1 MDNTQTQLDDEIE
14 IDLWELFQIL
24 LKNWL
29 WILLSTLGCAIL
41 GLLITMFLI
50 TPKYRAEATMIVNTR
65 QDQTATVTNDQ
76 ITSAQKLVDTYSII
90 IRSRRVVDPIMEKL
104 NIEADYESF
113 VKNIIVESV
122 NDTQVMSIQVENKD
136 PEIALQVVQE
146 IVDRA
151 PGAII
156 STVEA
161 GSVNVV
167 SEPYVN
173 SEVPVSPSKLKNTAI
188 AAFIGLF
195 ISSGAFLLI
204 AFLDNT
210 FKSEE
215 DIQKQLGLVTIGII
229 PTTESC
235 KRRCREWH
243 FSKEN
248 TA

>member
-29 WILLSTLGCAIL
+29 WILFSTLGCAIL

-90 IRSRRVVDPIMEKL
+90 IRSRRVIDPIMEKL

-235 KRRCREWH
+235 K
-243 FSKEN
+243 KKV
-248 TA
+248 

>member
-173 SEVPVSPSKLKNTAI
+173 AEEPVSPSKLKNIAI
-188 AAFIGLF
+188 TAFIGLF
-195 ISSGAFLLI
+195 ISSGTFLLI

-235 KRRCREWH
+235 K
-243 FSKEN
+243 KKV
-248 TA
+248 

>member
-90 IRSRRVVDPIMEKL
+90 IRSRRVIDPIMDKL

-235 KRRCREWH
+235 K
-243 FSKEN
+243 KKV
-248 TA
+248 

>member
-1 MDNTQTQLDDEIE
+1 MDNIQTQLDDEIE

-90 IRSRRVVDPIMEKL
+90 IRSRRVIDPIMEKL

-235 KRRCREWH
+235 K
-243 FSKEN
+243 KKV
-248 TA
+248 

>member
-41 GLLITMFLI
+41 GLLITVFLI

-90 IRSRRVVDPIMEKL
+90 IRSRRVIDPIMEKL
-104 NIEADYESF
+104 NIEDEYEDF
-113 VKNIIVESV
+113 VETILVESV

-173 SEVPVSPSKLKNTAI
+173 AEEPVSPSKLKNIAI
-188 AAFIGLF
+188 TAFIGLF
-195 ISSGAFLLI
+195 ISSGTFLLI

-235 KRRCREWH
+235 K
-243 FSKEN
+243 KKV
-248 TA
+248 

>member
-14 IDLWELFQIL
+14 IDLWELFQVL

-195 ISSGAFLLI
+195 VSSGAFLLI

-235 KRRCREWH
+235 K
-243 FSKEN
+243 KKV
-248 TA
+248 

>member
-90 IRSRRVVDPIMEKL
+90 IRSRRVIDPIIEKL

-136 PEIALQVVQE
+136 PETALQVVQE

-195 ISSGAFLLI
+195 VSSGAFLLI

-235 KRRCREWH
+235 K
-243 FSKEN
+243 KKV
-248 TA
+248 

>member
-188 AAFIGLF
+188 VAFIGLF

-235 KRRCREWH
+235 K
-243 FSKEN
+243 KKV
-248 TA
+248 

>member
-14 IDLWELFQIL
+14 IDLWELFQVL

-29 WILLSTLGCAIL
+29 WIFLTTLGCAVL
-41 GLLITMFLI
+41 GLLITIFLI
-50 TPKYRAEATMIVNTR
+50 APKYQAEATMIVNTR
-65 QDQTATVTNDQ
+65 QDQTVSVTSDQ

-90 IRSRRVVDPIMEKL
+90 IRSRRVIDPIMEEL
-104 NIEADYESF
+104 NIEDDYEDF
-113 VKNIIVESV
+113 VENITVESV
-122 NDTQVMSIQVENKD
+122 DSTQVMSIQVENKD

-173 SEVPVSPSKLKNTAI
+173 AEEPVSPSKLKNTAI
-188 AAFIGLF
+188 AALIGLF
-195 ISSGAFLLI
+195 ISSGTFLLI
-204 AFLDNT
+204 AFFDNT

-235 KRRCREWH
+235 K
-243 FSKEN
+243 KKV
-248 TA
+248 

>member
-90 IRSRRVVDPIMEKL
+90 IRSRRVIDPIMEKL

-167 SEPYVN
+167 SEPYIN

-235 KRRCREWH
+235 K
-243 FSKEN
+243 KKV
-248 TA
+248 

>member
-136 PEIALQVVQE
+136 PETALQVVQE

-195 ISSGAFLLI
+195 VSSGAFLLI

-235 KRRCREWH
+235 K
-243 FSKEN
+243 KKV
-248 TA
+248 

>member
-14 IDLWELFQIL
+14 IDLWELFQVL

-90 IRSRRVVDPIMEKL
+90 IRSRRVIDPIMEKL
-104 NIEADYESF
+104 NIEDEYEDF
-113 VKNIIVESV
+113 VETILVESV
-122 NDTQVMSIQVENKD
+122 NNTQVMSIQVENKD

-173 SEVPVSPSKLKNTAI
+173 AEVPVSPSKLKNTAI

-235 KRRCREWH
+235 K
-243 FSKEN
+243 KKV
-248 TA
+248 

>member
-65 QDQTATVTNDQ
+65 QDQTTTVTNDQ

-210 FKSEE
+210 FKSVE

-235 KRRCREWH
+235 K
-243 FSKEN
+243 KKV
-248 TA
+248 

>member
-14 IDLWELFQIL
+14 IDLWELFQVL

-50 TPKYRAEATMIVNTR
+50 APKYRAEATMIVNTR

-90 IRSRRVVDPIMEKL
+90 IRSRRVIDPIMEKL
-104 NIEADYESF
+104 NIEDEYEDF
-113 VKNIIVESV
+113 VETILVESV

-195 ISSGAFLLI
+195 VSSGAFLLI

-235 KRRCREWH
+235 K
-243 FSKEN
+243 KKV
-248 TA
+248 

>member
-173 SEVPVSPSKLKNTAI
+173 SEVPISPSKLKNTAI

-235 KRRCREWH
+235 K
-243 FSKEN
+243 KKV
-248 TA
+248 

>member
-65 QDQTATVTNDQ
+65 QDQTTTVTNDQ

-104 NIEADYESF
+104 NIEDDYESF

-235 KRRCREWH
+235 K
-243 FSKEN
+243 KKV
-248 TA
+248 

>member
-65 QDQTATVTNDQ
+65 QDQTTTVTNDQ

-235 KRRCREWH
+235 K
-243 FSKEN
+243 KKV
-248 TA
+248 

>member
-29 WILLSTLGCAIL
+29 WILLSILGCAIL

-90 IRSRRVVDPIMEKL
+90 IRSRRVIAPIMEKL
-104 NIEADYESF
+104 NIEDEYEDF
-113 VKNIIVESV
+113 VETILVESV

-235 KRRCREWH
+235 K
-243 FSKEN
+243 KKV
-248 TA
+248 

>member
-90 IRSRRVVDPIMEKL
+90 IRSRRVIDPIMEKL
-104 NIEADYESF
+104 NIEDEYEDF
-113 VKNIIVESV
+113 VETILVESV

-173 SEVPVSPSKLKNTAI
+173 AEEPVSPSKLKNTAI

-195 ISSGAFLLI
+195 ISSGTFLLI

-235 KRRCREWH
+235 K
-243 FSKEN
+243 KKV
-248 TA
+248 

>member
-151 PGAII
+151 PGTII

-235 KRRCREWH
+235 K
-243 FSKEN
+243 KKV
-248 TA
+248 

>member
-29 WILLSTLGCAIL
+29 WILLSTLGYAIL

-90 IRSRRVVDPIMEKL
+90 IRSRRVIDPIMEKL
-104 NIEADYESF
+104 NIEDDYESF

-173 SEVPVSPSKLKNTAI
+173 AEVPVSPSKLKNTAI

-204 AFLDNT
+204 TFLDNT

-235 KRRCREWH
+235 K
-243 FSKEN
+243 KKV
-248 TA
+248 

>member
-204 AFLDNT
+204 TFLDNT

-215 DIQKQLGLVTIGII
+215 DIRKQLGLVTIGII

-235 KRRCREWH
+235 K
-243 FSKEN
+243 KKV
-248 TA
+248 

>member
-14 IDLWELFQIL
+14 IDLWELFQVL

-90 IRSRRVVDPIMEKL
+90 IRSRRVIAPIMEKL
-104 NIEADYESF
+104 NIEDEYEDF
-113 VKNIIVESV
+113 VETILVESV

-235 KRRCREWH
+235 K
-243 FSKEN
+243 KKV
-248 TA
+248 

>member
-14 IDLWELFQIL
+14 IDLWELFQVL

-90 IRSRRVVDPIMEKL
+90 IRSRRVIDPIMEEL
-104 NIEADYESF
+104 NIEDDYEDF
-113 VKNIIVESV
+113 VENITVESV
-122 NDTQVMSIQVENKD
+122 DSTQVMSIQVENKD
-136 PEIALQVVQE
+136 PKIALQVVQE

-173 SEVPVSPSKLKNTAI
+173 AEEPVSPSKLKNTAI
-188 AAFIGLF
+188 AVLIGLF
-195 ISSGAFLLI
+195 ISSGTFLLI
-204 AFLDNT
+204 AFFDNT

-235 KRRCREWH
+235 K
-243 FSKEN
+243 KKV
-248 TA
+248 

>member
-90 IRSRRVVDPIMEKL
+90 IRSRRVIDPIMEKL
-104 NIEADYESF
+104 NIEDDYESF

-235 KRRCREWH
+235 K
-243 FSKEN
+243 KKV
-248 TA
+248 

>member
-104 NIEADYESF
+104 NIEDDYESF

-136 PEIALQVVQE
+136 PETALQVVQE

-195 ISSGAFLLI
+195 VSSGAFLLI

-235 KRRCREWH
+235 K
-243 FSKEN
+243 KKV
-248 TA
+248 

>member
-14 IDLWELFQIL
+14 IDLWELFQVL

-235 KRRCREWH
+235 K
-243 FSKEN
+243 KKV
-248 TA
+248 

>member
-90 IRSRRVVDPIMEKL
+90 IRSRRVIDPIMEKL

-235 KRRCREWH
+235 K
-243 FSKEN
+243 KKV
-248 TA
+248 

>member
-90 IRSRRVVDPIMEKL
+90 IRSRTVVDPIMEKL

-235 KRRCREWH
+235 K
-243 FSKEN
+243 KKV
-248 TA
+248 

>member
-90 IRSRRVVDPIMEKL
+90 IRSRRVIDPIMEKL

-195 ISSGAFLLI
+195 VSSGAFLLI

-235 KRRCREWH
+235 K
-243 FSKEN
+243 KKV
-248 TA
+248 

>member
-104 NIEADYESF
+104 NVEADYESF

-235 KRRCREWH
+235 K
-243 FSKEN
+243 KKV
-248 TA
+248 

>member
-1 MDNTQTQLDDEIE
+1 MDNTQTQLNDEIE
-14 IDLWELFQIL
+14 IDLWELFQVL

-90 IRSRRVVDPIMEKL
+90 IRSRRIIDPIMEKL
-104 NIEADYESF
+104 NIEDEYEDF
-113 VKNIIVESV
+113 VETILVESV

-195 ISSGAFLLI
+195 VSSGAFLLI

-235 KRRCREWH
+235 K
-243 FSKEN
+243 KKV
-248 TA
+248 

>member
-14 IDLWELFQIL
+14 IDLWELFQVL

-90 IRSRRVVDPIMEKL
+90 IRSRRVIDPIMEKL
-104 NIEADYESF
+104 NIEDEYEDF
-113 VKNIIVESV
+113 VETILVESV

-235 KRRCREWH
+235 K
-243 FSKEN
+243 KKV
-248 TA
+248 

>member
-104 NIEADYESF
+104 NIEDDYESF

-235 KRRCREWH
+235 K
-243 FSKEN
+243 KKV
-248 TA
+248 

>member
-90 IRSRRVVDPIMEKL
+90 IRSRRVIDPIMEKL

-173 SEVPVSPSKLKNTAI
+173 AEEPVSPSKLKNIAI
-188 AAFIGLF
+188 TAFIGLF
-195 ISSGAFLLI
+195 ISSGTFLLI

-235 KRRCREWH
+235 K
-243 FSKEN
+243 KKV
-248 TA
+248 

>member
-76 ITSAQKLVDTYSII
+76 ITSAQKLVDTYSVI
-90 IRSRRVVDPIMEKL
+90 IRSRRVIDPIMVEL
-104 NIEADYESF
+104 NIEDDYEDF
-113 VKNIIVESV
+113 VEDITVESV
-122 NDTQVMSIQVENKD
+122 DSTQVMSIQVENKN
-136 PEIALQVVQE
+136 PEVALQVVQE
-146 IVDRA
+146 IIDRA

-156 STVEA
+156 STVET

-195 ISSGAFLLI
+195 VSSGAFLLI

-235 KRRCREWH
+235 K
-243 FSKEN
+243 KKV
-248 TA
+248 

>member
-65 QDQTATVTNDQ
+65 QDQTATVSNDQ

-104 NIEADYESF
+104 NIEDDYESF

-235 KRRCREWH
+235 K
-243 FSKEN
+243 KKV
-248 TA
+248 

>member
-90 IRSRRVVDPIMEKL
+90 IRSRRVIDPIMEKL
-104 NIEADYESF
+104 NIEDEYEDF
-113 VKNIIVESV
+113 VETILVESV
-122 NDTQVMSIQVENKD
+122 NDTQVMSIRVENKD

-173 SEVPVSPSKLKNTAI
+173 AEEPVSPSKLKNIAI
-188 AAFIGLF
+188 TAFIGLF
-195 ISSGAFLLI
+195 ISSGTFLLI

-235 KRRCREWH
+235 K
-243 FSKEN
+243 KKV
-248 TA
+248 

>member
-90 IRSRRVVDPIMEKL
+90 IRSRRVIDPIMEKL
-104 NIEADYESF
+104 NIEDDYESF

-215 DIQKQLGLVTIGII
+215 DIQKQLELVTIGII

-235 KRRCREWH
+235 K
-243 FSKEN
+243 KKV
-248 TA
+248 

>member
-1 MDNTQTQLDDEIE
+1 
-14 IDLWELFQIL
+14 
-24 LKNWL
+24 
-29 WILLSTLGCAIL
+29 
-41 GLLITMFLI
+41 MFLI

-90 IRSRRVVDPIMEKL
+90 IRSRRVIDPIMEKL

-235 KRRCREWH
+235 K
-243 FSKEN
+243 KKV
-248 TA
+248 